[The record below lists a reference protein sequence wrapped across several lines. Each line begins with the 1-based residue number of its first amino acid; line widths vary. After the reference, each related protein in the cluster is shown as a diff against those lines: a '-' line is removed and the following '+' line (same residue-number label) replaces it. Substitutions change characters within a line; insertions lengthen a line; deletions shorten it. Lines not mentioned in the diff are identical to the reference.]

1 MEKVENGWGHGK
13 MKGKW
18 NKTEHEWEIRGTG
31 NMLWERAIACL
42 KNEGNI
48 KGAWNMKVIQPK
60 MKGDVQNPNLY
71 SRTSSTF
78 TGDVTVPY

>member
-42 KNEGNI
+42 K
-48 KGAWNMKVIQPK
+48 K
-60 MKGDVQNPNLY
+60 
-71 SRTSSTF
+71 
-78 TGDVTVPY
+78 